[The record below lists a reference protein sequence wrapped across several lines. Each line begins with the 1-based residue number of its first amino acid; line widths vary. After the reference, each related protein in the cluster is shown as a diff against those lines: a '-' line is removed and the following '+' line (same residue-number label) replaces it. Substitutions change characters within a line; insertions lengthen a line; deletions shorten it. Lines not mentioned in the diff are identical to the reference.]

1 MELLRGNGS
10 SDHAGSYLVWLVGAL
25 CALHRVTFDARLLAH
40 RFPPPHHPDALLR
53 ALRELGFHAKRK
65 AVAPSKLAQLTF
77 PLIADMEGGDTTLVL
92 RADGENV
99 AYLSPGSGHE
109 VITEPH
115 ALFAGKFAGRV
126 VQAKVQSKNPSDP
139 DGAGHTS
146 VFGFGWFVPELLKHK
161 AVWKQVLLASL
172 FLQLV
177 SLAFPLITQA
187 VVDKVVVHRTQ
198 STLIV
203 LGTAMGIFVVFTA
216 LLGWVRQYLVL
227 HTGNR
232 VDAVLG
238 ATVFEHLFKLP
249 VKYFEHRATGVIAA
263 RLHGVETIR
272 EFIASAAI
280 SLVLDVPFLL
290 IAVAVMFT
298 YSVPLTL
305 IVLGILC
312 VIGLLSFLVAPMFQ
326 RRLNQQFLLGARNQA
341 FVTEHVAGHETV
353 KSLQMEPLLNARY
366 GDYLATY
373 LQSGFATKQ
382 IGNTYNTVASA
393 MEQVM
398 TVLVLMVGAWAVMN
412 PTPGAAPFTI
422 GMLVAFQMFAGRIS
436 QPMLRLVGL
445 WQQFQEASLA
455 VQRLGDLMN
464 APAEPYSLTP
474 SRQSETGGRIEFE
487 AVGFRYSEDRPFLY
501 RDVHLNVEPGRTITI
516 MGPSGSGKST
526 LAKLLQGFYRA
537 SEGTV
542 KVDGVDTR
550 HLSANELRSYFG
562 VVPQET
568 ILFSGSIYDNLL
580 AANPSA
586 SFDEVVDAC
595 KKADIH
601 NTIEALSQGYK
612 TEIGERGTGLSGGQK
627 QRIAIA
633 RALLKRPRILI
644 FDEATSA
651 LDHQTA
657 EAFAATVN
665 HLKGQVTLIFIA
677 HALPRTLHVD
687 EVYVI
692 RDGELR
698 KAVAR
703 VREAQA

>member
-651 LDHQTA
+651 LDHQI
-657 EAFAATVN
+657 
-665 HLKGQVTLIFIA
+665 GRA
-677 HALPRTLHVD
+677 HV
-687 EVYVI
+687 
-692 RDGELR
+692 
-698 KAVAR
+698 
-703 VREAQA
+703 